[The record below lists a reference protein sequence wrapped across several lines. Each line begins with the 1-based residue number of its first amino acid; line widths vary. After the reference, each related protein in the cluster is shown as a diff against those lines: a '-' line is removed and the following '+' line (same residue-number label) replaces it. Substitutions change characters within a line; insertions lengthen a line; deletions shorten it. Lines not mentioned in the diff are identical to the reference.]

1 MKKQKKITGV
11 GENGNSEGRPNR
23 NEQKAVTGDEPA
35 RFPGP
40 TAGRVMPRDP
50 EEGGLLES
58 ELRNAARVGRGPGSW
73 KEG

>member
-1 MKKQKKITGV
+1 M
-11 GENGNSEGRPNR
+11 
-23 NEQKAVTGDEPA
+23 TGDEPA

-40 TAGRVMPRDP
+40 TAGSVMPRDL